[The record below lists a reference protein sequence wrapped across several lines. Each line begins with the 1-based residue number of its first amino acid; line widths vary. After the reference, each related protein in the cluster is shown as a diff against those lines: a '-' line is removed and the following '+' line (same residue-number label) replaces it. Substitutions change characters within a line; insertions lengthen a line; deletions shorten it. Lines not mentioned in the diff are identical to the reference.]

1 MASQEKNKDA
11 TISLAQEILKKCHPD
26 ATPVIRHWITIIQSR
41 WEEVTAWAQQ
51 REQRLQ
57 DHLKSLRSIMDL
69 LEELL
74 AWLIGAEAS
83 LLAAEAQPLPDDALA
98 LERLIE
104 EHQRFIDDMI
114 RKEPDVEKVAKAFT
128 SKRGTREQMTKGR
141 RGTPRTSTPTRGG
154 GGGQSE
160 VTHPRA
166 RELLEKWSVVWKL
179 AMDRMKRLQDKL
191 GYNRE
196 VDRMRTF
203 DFDEWRRRFLGWMN
217 NKKARIMDF
226 FRKIDTDND
235 GKVTKQEFIEGFLA
249 SKFPTSRL
257 EMNRVTDIFDRNNDG
272 YVDQKEYLDTL
283 RPDRDQPKTEA
294 EIIEDEVQRLVNK
307 CTCLTKYKVF
317 QVGEGRYR
325 FGESQKLRL
334 VRILRSTVMVR
345 VGGGWVSLDEFLVK
359 NDPCRAKGRTNVE
372 LREQF
377 ILADGVSQSMT
388 PFKSKSPIKPDGTID
403 TTGPITKIREKSER
417 SVPMAHQSHYRYGNS
432 TSDFSFSD
440 PDRSGLSVGRPLSR
454 LTIGSGSK
462 PNSRPESRHSSRPSS
477 RQGSDMSV
485 ESLEG
490 YQQRRT
496 TRTSKLAYTSGRT
509 NGTNG
514 TRDQWK
520 I

>member
-1 MASQEKNKDA
+1 VS
-11 TISLAQEILKKCHPD
+11 
-26 ATPVIRHWITIIQSR
+26 
-41 WEEVTAWAQQ
+41 AWAQQ

-57 DHLKSLRSIMDL
+57 DHLRSLRNIMDL
-69 LEELL
+69 LEELM

-83 LLAAEAQPLPDDALA
+83 LLAAEALPLPDDVLS

-114 RKEPDVEKVAKAFT
+114 RREPDVEKVAKAFST
-128 SKRGTREQMTKGR
+128 KRTVREQVSRGIEKGR
-141 RGTPRTSTPTRGG
+141 TRGLPPRTSTPTRGHF
-154 GGGQSE
+154 E
-160 VTHPRA
+160 PEIKHPRA
-166 RELLEKWSVVWKL
+166 RELLEKWRVVWKL

-191 GYNRE
+191 NYNRE
-196 VDRMRTF
+196 LDRMRHF

-226 FRKIDTDND
+226 FRNIDTDND
-235 GKVTKQEFIEGFLA
+235 GKVTKSEFIEGFLN
-249 SKFPTSRL
+249 SKFPTTRL
-257 EMNRVTDIFDRNNDG
+257 EMDRVADIFDRNNDG
-272 YVDQKEYLDTL
+272 YIDQKEYLDTL
-283 RPDRDQPKTEA
+283 RPDRDQPTTEA
-294 EIIEDEVQRLVNK
+294 EIIQDEVQRLVNK
-307 CTCLTKYKVF
+307 CTCLVRYKVF

-388 PFKSKSPIKPDGTID
+388 PFKSKSPIRSDGTIN

-417 SVPMAHQSHYRYGNS
+417 SVPMTHQHQYRYGNS
-432 TSDFSFSD
+432 TSDYSFSD
-440 PDRSGLSVGRPLSR
+440 QHDSSGASKGRPRSR

-462 PNSRPESRHSSRPSS
+462 PNSTPGSRHSSRPAS
-477 RQGSDMSV
+477 RASSDMSV

-496 TRTSKLAYTSGRT
+496 TSTTRSKLTFSTTPSRT

-514 TRDQWK
+514 TFGTRERWK
-520 I
+520 